1 MGKISK
7 DSKNRLKERA
17 QQLFKQKKDIPLELY
32 SRNMEEL
39 LENLQNYQVELEM
52 QNEELKRVQADL
64 VNSRDRFQSI
74 LDFAPVGYCLLHT
87 DGTVLRCNKIFG
99 RLLDLHQDQV
109 TGRKLSEFVAPASRD
124 DFYLHIKK
132 VRQKNRKSIAI
143 LELKN
148 GIRTI
153 HVKVATDFVSLNQ
166 GQENLMLCSVND
178 ISREVS
184 YYQRL
189 KDREEQFRSLVNSMD
204 DIIFTI
210 DRDLRHSSV
219 HGRWMAMIGREAK
232 DFLGK
237 RATEIMEEEAGLF
250 HEKHFLKALKGESEV
265 YEWTSGKGDDLQYFQ
280 TRLSPIYDEDGN
292 VTEIVGVGRDITQA
306 KRNNFDLQER
316 VKEQKCLYEISKTLQ
331 NYHFPI
337 DDLLQRCVEIIPSGF
352 KVPEDAVA
360 AIIAGD
366 MIFFSH
372 DAFDFESGKCL
383 QSQASVDDAAY
394 ARVFVKYQGAD
405 SNGRVGFLTS
415 FLPEE
420 QQLIDIVARNVVQV
434 LKNRQSKE
442 TLDEKNKKLDQLNAE
457 KDRMMSILA
466 HDLRSPLSS
475 VLSFIGLLDER
486 YDSMT
491 SEAIKGYLESLNKS
505 TKSYYKLLENLLE
518 WASLQRGG
526 TEIEARTYQVA
537 EIVREAIDSNLNKIE
552 DKNITVNQ
560 LIDPE
565 VSLKADKTSMLSVFN
580 NLLSNAVKFSERGG
594 TITIKAVLSEDMVV
608 CSVCDQGIGISK
620 EMQQKL
626 FNIDADIKRMGTENE
641 LSTGLGLLICKE
653 LVVMNGGKIWV
664 ESIEDEGSCFFF
676 SVPLLEKIHGN

>member
-1 MGKISK
+1 
-7 DSKNRLKERA
+7 
-17 QQLFKQKKDIPLELY
+17 
-32 SRNMEEL
+32 
-39 LENLQNYQVELEM
+39 
-52 QNEELKRVQADL
+52 
-64 VNSRDRFQSI
+64 
-74 LDFAPVGYCLLHT
+74 
-87 DGTVLRCNKIFG
+87 
-99 RLLDLHQDQV
+99 
-109 TGRKLSEFVAPASRD
+109 
-124 DFYLHIKK
+124 
-132 VRQKNRKSIAI
+132 
-143 LELKN
+143 
-148 GIRTI
+148 
-153 HVKVATDFVSLNQ
+153 
-166 GQENLMLCSVND
+166 
-178 ISREVS
+178 
-184 YYQRL
+184 
-189 KDREEQFRSLVNSMD
+189 
-204 DIIFTI
+204 
-210 DRDLRHSSV
+210 
-219 HGRWMAMIGREAK
+219 
-232 DFLGK
+232 
-237 RATEIMEEEAGLF
+237 
-250 HEKHFLKALKGESEV
+250 
-265 YEWTSGKGDDLQYFQ
+265 
-280 TRLSPIYDEDGN
+280 
-292 VTEIVGVGRDITQA
+292 
-306 KRNNFDLQER
+306 
-316 VKEQKCLYEISKTLQ
+316 
-331 NYHFPI
+331 
-337 DDLLQRCVEIIPSGF
+337 
-352 KVPEDAVA
+352 
-360 AIIAGD
+360 
-366 MIFFSH
+366 
-372 DAFDFESGKCL
+372 
-383 QSQASVDDAAY
+383 
-394 ARVFVKYQGAD
+394 VFVKYQGAD